1 MDSKTWNK
9 PICKVIK
16 LYCKTVWTFG
26 NVGLCFL
33 LYGELASWSC
43 MNFFTVLFHSDNTVL
58 LLEISIFIL
67 NYVLKNYK

>member
-9 PICKVIK
+9 LICKVIK
-16 LYCKTVWTFG
+16 LNCKNVWTSG

-33 LYGELASWSC
+33 FYGELASWTS
-43 MNFFTVLFHSDNTVL
+43 MNFFTVLFHSNNTVL